1 MTQHNG
7 EPQPGGGYERIYELA
22 GDGVQITYR
31 LEDIPD
37 ASTSHS
43 LSYQGPDGN
52 LTFTDS
58 GLRFQTSDMGT
69 LLSVTL
75 HVNQGTGE
83 EIKLTVLLPDV
94 GLALGKVP
102 IQTLAI
108 RTSSRRPSTGP
119 AEQVQIYEVYRLQGT
134 DSGLIFFK

>member
-1 MTQHNG
+1 MTQQNG
-7 EPQPGGGYERIYELA
+7 EPQPGGGYERIYKLA
-22 GDGVQITYR
+22 GDGVQIAYK

-37 ASTSHS
+37 TGTSHS

-52 LTFTDS
+52 LTFTGTS
-58 GLRFQTSDMGT
+58 LRFQTSEMGT

-94 GLALGKVP
+94 GQALQKVP
-102 IQTLAI
+102 IEMLAI
-108 RTSSRRPSTGP
+108 RTSSRHPITGP
-119 AEQVQIYEVYRLQGT
+119 AEQVQTYEVYHLQGT
-134 DSGLIFFK
+134 DSGLIFFQ

>member
-108 RTSSRRPSTGP
+108 RTSSRRPSRGP